1 MRALSPRLNNL
12 SELTVFMYEIIF
24 KFLLIILII
33 PFIFNN
39 NSVPQNN
46 SFVNKTLALNLGKE
60 CIRKLVAIN
69 SPKYP
74 FKIGYNEEYIQESW
88 LRNL

>member
-1 MRALSPRLNNL
+1 MRAPSPRLNTL
-12 SELTVFMYEIIF
+12 SELTVFIYEIIF

-39 NSVPQNN
+39 NSIPQDN
-46 SFVNKTLALNLGKE
+46 SFVNKLALNLGCE
-60 CIRKLVAIN
+60 CIRKRVAIN

-74 FKIGYNEEYIQESW
+74 FKIGYNEAYIQESW
-88 LRNL
+88 FRNL